1 MVTPMVRRCLRSLS
15 GIQGG
20 TRVGCWNQAA
30 AIPKIHL
37 RVITLLVC
45 QHVAVPRYGEVHWA
59 QQGVEGEAGEGPQP
73 RPLVPGARWT

>member
-1 MVTPMVRRCLRSLS
+1 M
-15 GIQGG
+15 
-20 TRVGCWNQAA
+20 

-59 QQGVEGEAGEGPQP
+59 QQGVEGEAGEGPSQDP
-73 RPLVPGARWT
+73 WCLWPGGREESIRKP